1 MDENARGKKG
11 DDLSYHLAV
20 ADRLHSAAIHLL
32 RHVRRQ
38 DPASGLSAPRLSALS
53 VIVFGGPVTISDLA
67 QAEQVQLPTIS
78 RLITSLEHEGLVQRE
93 VDPTDRRVVR
103 VRATPVGK
111 RVLDEGRERRIR
123 DLGEQLLKLPAGELD
138 TLHHAADI
146 LERLSSDEGRPHE

>member
-1 MDENARGKKG
+1 VDENASGNG
-11 DDLSYHLAV
+11 DELSYHLAV

-103 VRATPVGK
+103 VRATPEGK

-123 DLGEQLLKLPAGELD
+123 DLGEQLLHLPAGELE
-138 TLHHAADI
+138 TLHRAADI
-146 LERLSSDEGRPHE
+146 LERVSGDEGRHHG

>member
-1 MDENARGKKG
+1 MDENASGKR
-11 DDLSYHLAV
+11 DTLSYHLAV

-53 VIVFGGPVTISDLA
+53 VIVFGGPVTMSDLA

-78 RLITSLEHEGLVQRE
+78 RLITSLEHEGLVRRE

-103 VRATPVGK
+103 VRATPEGK
-111 RVLDEGRERRIR
+111 RV
-123 DLGEQLLKLPAGELD
+123 
-138 TLHHAADI
+138 
-146 LERLSSDEGRPHE
+146 